1 MKRFAIIVGLVAA
14 ALVSTAQAAER
25 FALPQFKTSYVRPLT
40 EVPPA
45 RPGVYEFVDIGALLV
60 ALAAASASGA
70 VAMAATAGNA
80 TLTSKI
86 VRLNLRHTWTT
97 TMSSSAYRD
106 TLHTA
111 YTRGG
116 ITGHGEGAPIVRY
129 HEDAAS
135 AQKAVESVRELLL
148 TADPMQFA
156 KIMAEV
162 FKRVPGEWA
171 GKAAIDIA
179 LMDWVGQKLGIPLY
193 SYFGLDPKDTP
204 LTTFSIGIDTPEIT
218 KQKTLEAA
226 DYPVLKVKVG
236 LATDEPT
243 IEAVRSVTRKP
254 LRVDA
259 NEGWKDKEEAVRKIN
274 WLEKMGV
281 EFIEQPM
288 PAEMLEETR
297 WVRGR
302 VHIPIIADEAC
313 QHASDIPKL
322 RECFDGVNVKLD
334 KSGGMLE
341 GYRMIQI
348 AKALGMKTML
358 GCMISSSVT
367 VTAAAHLSPLVDF
380 SDLDGNLLISNDPF
394 HGVRVEK
401 GKLILP
407 RGPGLGLTAA
417 K

>member
-1 MKRFAIIVGLVAA
+1 MGAEMNRRKFLQTASVAPA
-14 ALVSTAQAAER
+14 A
-25 FALPQFKTSYVRPLT
+25 
-40 EVPPA
+40 
-45 RPGVYEFVDIGALLV
+45 GAV

-86 VRLNLRHTWTT
+86 VRLNLQHTWTT

-135 AQKAVESVRELLL
+135 ARKAVESVRELLL

-156 KIMAEV
+156 KIMADV
-162 FKRVPGEWA
+162 FDRGPGEWA

-179 LMDWVGQKLGIPLY
+179 LMDWVGQKLKIPLY
-193 SYFGLDPKDTP
+193 SYFGLDPADTP

-218 KQKTLEAA
+218 KQKTREAE
-226 DYPVLKVKVG
+226 DFPILKVKVG
-236 LATDEPT
+236 LSTDEPT
-243 IEAVRSVTRKP
+243 IEAVRSVTKKP

-288 PAEMLEETR
+288 PAEMIEETR
-297 WVRGR
+297 WIRAR

-313 QHASDIPKL
+313 QRASDIPKL
-322 RECFDGVNVKLD
+322 KDAFE
-334 KSGGMLE
+334 
-341 GYRMIQI
+341 
-348 AKALGMKTML
+348 
-358 GCMISSSVT
+358 IS
-367 VTAAAHLSPLVDF
+367 
-380 SDLDGNLLISNDPF
+380 
-394 HGVRVEK
+394 VE
-401 GKLILP
+401 
-407 RGPGLGLTAA
+407 
-417 K
+417 